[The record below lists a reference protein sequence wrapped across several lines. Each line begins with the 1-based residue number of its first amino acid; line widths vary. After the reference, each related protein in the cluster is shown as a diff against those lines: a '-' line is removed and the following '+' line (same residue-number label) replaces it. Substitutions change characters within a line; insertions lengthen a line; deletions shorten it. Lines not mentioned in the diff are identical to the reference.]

1 NLKCHTLAV
10 RLKRLLERNEYT
22 NSLGRE
28 AFCLHSM
35 NSILTNKT
43 CCNQTT
49 IPKTPNQSKNLQ
61 ERTENQTSKSGISNW
76 HEIPQRLGLR
86 RLFQLDTG

>member
-1 NLKCHTLAV
+1 LAV

-35 NSILTNKT
+35 NNILTNKT
-43 CCNQTT
+43 FCNQTT
-49 IPKTPNQSKNLQ
+49 TPKTPIRSKIQKNEPRTKLQ
-61 ERTENQTSKSGISNW
+61 NTVNRK
-76 HEIPQRLGLR
+76 GLK
-86 RLFQLDTG
+86 